1 MTCTYDTSVCVACC
15 HLAFSVEVSL
25 TWCVLISRLFL
36 SVVLC
41 PSHLLNSF
49 LSPGEQE
56 ICFHIILILIKVHIF
71 SLSQSLIKWHLQQ
84 QVLGH
89 GLSGSPEMCS
99 CKQLFPWKE
108 CQVQHFRVLGKFSWS
123 AWKKN
128 VLLSILLVPP
138 GSFSV
143 SVLVSTLSCLSW
155 FTLCLSSTEV
165 PNSKQVSGPPVQP
178 LQPAACL
185 LAPGRAETTDC
196 AFLPGTQ
203 TVAENSV
210 P

>member
-56 ICFHIILILIKVHIF
+56 ICFHVILILIKVHIF

-128 VLLSILLVPP
+128 DY
-138 GSFSV
+138 
-143 SVLVSTLSCLSW
+143 LVSSW
-155 FTLCLSSTEV
+155 YHQAAFLFLSSWV
-165 PNSKQVSGPPVQP
+165 PFPAYLDLPFAFLPPKFLTPSKSLVHLCNHCN
-178 LQPAACL
+178 LQPAYWPQEEQKQQIVL
-185 LAPGRAETTDC
+185 FYPAPK
-196 AFLPGTQ
+196 Q
-203 TVAENSV
+203 
-210 P
+210 